1 MIQFIY
7 DLRLLGIRL
16 NEQGEF
22 DGVFL
27 NQLSLFGLQTI
38 PEVKPGDDLVRIILG
53 ACEKEGII
61 LHEND
66 IVVITSKI
74 VSKAENS
81 IVDLSK
87 VVPSRKAKSIAR
99 LTGKDPVEVE
109 IILGETEKIS
119 GVIPVK
125 KIMNSYPAITGN
137 LSTDKEAAARAVAKV
152 PSMLLTQTKQG
163 LLATDA
169 GLDYSNNPEGTA
181 SLLPNDPIVSARK
194 IREGFKKVS
203 GKNVAIVLTDTEI
216 AYRNLYGS
224 TEVAIGFSGIRPV
237 SQRFGSKDRFGR
249 EKFGGADVI
258 VDELAC
264 AAALLEGQTSEG
276 VPVVIVRGLEYEKAD
291 VEQAF
296 PKDALGDGIR
306 WTVLA
311 TIKLWFARLLEPFV

>member
-1 MIQFIY
+1 MKQI
-7 DLRLLGIRL
+7 
-16 NEQGEF
+16 
-22 DGVFL
+22 
-27 NQLSLFGLQTI
+27 SLFGLQTV
-38 PEVKPGDDLVRIILG
+38 PEVRPGDDLTRIILD
-53 ACEKEGII
+53 ACEREAIN
-61 LHEND
+61 LQEND

-87 VVPSRKAKSIAR
+87 VVPSRRAKSIAR

-109 IILGETEKIS
+109 IILGETERIS

-125 KIMNSYPAITGN
+125 KMMSSYPEITN
-137 LSTDKEAAARAVAKV
+137 YLSTDKEAAARAVAKV
-152 PSMLLTQTKQG
+152 PAMLLTQTKQG

-181 SLLPNDPIVSARK
+181 SLFPKDPKASAKK
-194 IREGFKKVS
+194 IREDLRKIS
-203 GKNVAIVLTDTEI
+203 GKNVAVVITDTEI
-216 AYRNLYGS
+216 AYGNLYGS

-237 SQRFGSKDRFGR
+237 SRLFGSKDRFGR
-249 EKFGGADVI
+249 EKFGGADII

-276 VPVVIVRGLEYEKAD
+276 VPVVIVRGLDYDKTD
-291 VEQAF
+291 VELAF
-296 PKDALGDGIR
+296 PTGTLGKGIR

-311 TIKLWFARLLEPFV
+311 TIRLWFARLLEPFV